1 VTGCICAI
9 VQKYPKES
17 NKATLP
23 ISYFFSEALPRTVE
37 SVLSKSLAFGP
48 AGLFFETAIY

>member
-23 ISYFFSEALPRTVE
+23 ISYFFSEALPWTVE